1 MDLLN
6 FVFRLG
12 VVFAIYGFL
21 WGILELAILLLSAGR
36 KRSIGE
42 VYLVRALKYF
52 FLVDVTFLFCIE
64 SESHLIIGNRLVIA
78 GLVLLTYFLGKFQ
91 NNQNSMRFFQMVGT
105 GLPKQLMTFH
115 MRTEIIVIAISLIAF
130 ILFSLFP
137 QYASN
142 PLSEW
147 FHESIINIEDT
158 PIFGFIFKVIG
169 FFFLINLISK
179 MMSGFT
185 YILSGEAFRK
195 NQKDDDDND
204 FDDFIEV
211 D

>member
-21 WGILELAILLLSAGR
+21 WGIMELAILLLSTGR

-64 SESHLIIGNRLVIA
+64 SDSHLIIANRLVIA
-78 GLVLLTYFLGKFQ
+78 GLVLLTYFVGKFQ

-105 GLPKQLMTFH
+105 GLPKQMVTFH
-115 MRTEIIVIAISLIAF
+115 MRTEIIVITLSLVGF
-130 ILFSLFP
+130 ILFAFFP

-158 PIFGFIFKVIG
+158 PVFGFIFKIIG
-169 FFFLINLISK
+169 FFFLINLIVK
-179 MMSGFT
+179 MMNGFT
-185 YILSGEAFRK
+185 YILSGNAFRK
-195 NQKDDDDND
+195 PQNDEDDND
-204 FDDFIEV
+204 FTDFTEV